1 MDRFNRCRIELLNQ
15 PEKEWLLKEYNTN
28 NLEAAQIAFWYQTY
42 KDFKPNTR
50 CYICNNELQFR
61 QLQKVCTSK
70 KFRTCQNKCQRIAIK
85 NTNTKKYGGPAPACS
100 KEILKKI
107 QSTVLERYNVSHFQQ
122 QEEFKEKFEKTCL
135 EKYGVKH
142 PWQVKQIFEKVH
154 ETYKRRTGYSHNM
167 KNPEVIKKREQYWL
181 DKAGV
186 KSNLCLIDPHKYK
199 RAAQEIEI
207 ENFILQTGLVD
218 KSDLK
223 ISDRTILRPLELDIL
238 IKSKNLAIEFNG
250 NHQHQ
255 IIYKDKNYHYNK
267 TIECEKR
274 GIRLIHIWYEDFI
287 KNKDFYFQIIRTY
300 LTGEIPNSQSDV
312 LDRDIFSKLD
322 FPDYEEVLP
331 ELEITGKQGHKIFRT
346 GFLVKGL

>member
-15 PEKEWLLKEYNTN
+15 TEKQWLLKEYNTS
-28 NLEAAQIAFWYQTY
+28 NLDAAQIAFWYENY
-42 KDFKPNTR
+42 KNFRPNTR

-142 PWQVKQIFEKVH
+142 PWQVKQIFEKVN

-167 KNPEVIKKREQYWL
+167 KNPEVLKKREQYWL

-218 KSDLK
+218 KGDLK

-267 TIECEKR
+267 TIECEKQ

-300 LTGEIPNSQSDV
+300 LSGEIPNSQSGV

-322 FPDYEEVLP
+322 FPDYKEVLP

>member
-15 PEKEWLLKEYNTN
+15 TEKQWLLKEYNTS
-28 NLEAAQIAFWYQTY
+28 NLDAAQIAFWYENY
-42 KDFKPNTR
+42 KNFRPNTR
-50 CYICNNELQFR
+50 CYICDKELSHEQVR
-61 QLQKVCTSK
+61 RVCVGK
-70 KFRTCQNKCQRIAIK
+70 KFRTCQNKCQRIAIN
-85 NTNTKKYGGPAPACS
+85 NTNMERYGGNAPACS
-100 KEILKKI
+100 NDIVKKM
-107 QSTVLERYNVSHFQQ
+107 QSTTLEKYGVVHFSQSS
-122 QEEFKEKFEKTCL
+122 EFNEKFEKTCL
-135 EKYGVKH
+135 ERYGVRR
-142 PWQVKQIFEKVH
+142 PWQLKQVREKAWK
-154 ETYKRRTGYSHNM
+154 TYEEKTGYSHNM
-167 KNPEVIKKREQYWL
+167 KNPNVIKKREEYWV

-186 KSNLCLIDPHKYK
+186 KSNLCLVDPSKYK
-199 RAAQEIEI
+199 RSAQEIEI

-218 KSDLK
+218 KGDLK

-267 TIECEKR
+267 TIECEKQ

-300 LTGEIPNSQSDV
+300 LSGEIPNSQSGV

-322 FPDYEEVLP
+322 FPDYKEVLP

>member
-1 MDRFNRCRIELLNQ
+1 
-15 PEKEWLLKEYNTN
+15 
-28 NLEAAQIAFWYQTY
+28 
-42 KDFKPNTR
+42 
-50 CYICNNELQFR
+50 
-61 QLQKVCTSK
+61 
-70 KFRTCQNKCQRIAIK
+70 
-85 NTNTKKYGGPAPACS
+85 
-100 KEILKKI
+100 
-107 QSTVLERYNVSHFQQ
+107 
-122 QEEFKEKFEKTCL
+122 
-135 EKYGVKH
+135 
-142 PWQVKQIFEKVH
+142 
-154 ETYKRRTGYSHNM
+154 M
-167 KNPEVIKKREQYWL
+167 KNPEVLKKREQYWL

-199 RAAQEIEI
+199 RSAQEIEI

-218 KSDLK
+218 KGDLK

-300 LTGEIPNSQSDV
+300 LTGEMPNSQSDV